1 MRASASL
8 SFDDGIST
16 SSWNA
21 VFAFRRR
28 VSMSAIGSVI
38 MSAPTSSPRRLGHAR
53 HLAGVDHGA
62 EADPAEAEALVHRA
76 RAATAAAPRVP
87 AHLELRRALLLLDE
101 SLLGHVYCSAST
113 SLLPFAALTTSTPFA
128 SRAPLLASLRRP
140 YRPIRVPL
148 TSSARRGGTGNRG
161 RATGRDPGRRWCP
174 W

>member
-62 EADPAEAEALVHRA
+62 EADPAQAEAAVHRA
-76 RAATAAAPRVP
+76 GATATAAPRVP
-87 AHLELRRALLLLDE
+87 AHLVLRRALLLLDE
-101 SLLGHVYCSAST
+101 SLLGHV
-113 SLLPFAALTTSTPFA
+113 FVTP
-128 SRAPLLASLRRP
+128 
-140 YRPIRVPL
+140 
-148 TSSARRGGTGNRG
+148 SSARRGGTGNRG
-161 RATGRDPGRRWCP
+161 RAAGRDPGRRWCP

>member
-38 MSAPTSSPRRLGHAR
+38 MSAPTSSPGRLGHAR
-53 HLAGVDHGA
+53 YLAGMDHGA
-62 EADPAEAEALVHRA
+62 EADPAETEALVHGA
-76 RAATAAAPRVP
+76 RAAAAAAPRVG

-101 SLLGHVYCSAST
+101 SLLGHV
-113 SLLPFAALTTSTPFA
+113 FVTP
-128 SRAPLLASLRRP
+128 
-140 YRPIRVPL
+140 
-148 TSSARRGGTGNRG
+148 SSARRGGTGNRG
-161 RATGRDPGRRWCP
+161 RARARDPGRRRSEEHTSELQSLAYLV
-174 W
+174 